1 MCETESTN
9 AAENTA
15 SAGNG
20 TIRLGR
26 DTGRWGF
33 TTSSGADYVL
43 DLDAMTCTRLR
54 GDGPTDWTSPW
65 PNDRLRRDG
74 ETVVLLDFQP
84 IQVGHDA
91 FLVLHGVADEIDVST
106 NRRTTPV
113 VALYRLPDEE

>member
-1 MCETESTN
+1 MHETEPTNDADTSASTGDG
-9 AAENTA
+9 A
-15 SAGNG
+15 
-20 TIRLGR
+20 IRQGR

-54 GDGPTDWTSPW
+54 GDVPTDWTSPW

-74 ETVVLLDFQP
+74 ETVVLLAFQP
-84 IQVGHDA
+84 IEVGHDA
-91 FLVLHGVADEIDVST
+91 FLLLHGVADDIEVST

-113 VALYRLPDEE
+113 VALRRLPAED